1 MRQTFANQL
10 ALAIGVLI
18 LVLAVLFALIQS
30 TRPRGEPSDTALRV
44 AGAIPHPIVGYES
57 CTQCHGLEGTRPY
70 PPDHQGWPDEFCA
83 ACHAPTSL
91 AE

>member
-10 ALAIGVLI
+10 AVTIAVLI

-30 TRPRGEPSDTALRV
+30 TRAQQVGPGTTIRAAR
-44 AGAIPHPIVGYES
+44 AIPHPIVGYENCS
-57 CTQCHGLEGTRPY
+57 GCHGLEERRPY
-70 PPDHQGWPDEFCA
+70 PRDHQGWPDQYCA
-83 ACHAPTSL
+83 ACHAPTTL